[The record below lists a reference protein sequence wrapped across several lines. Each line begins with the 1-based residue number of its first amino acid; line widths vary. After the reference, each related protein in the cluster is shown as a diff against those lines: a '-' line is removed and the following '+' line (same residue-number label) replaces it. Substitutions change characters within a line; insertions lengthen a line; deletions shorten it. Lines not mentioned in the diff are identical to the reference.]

1 MDDFKKINE
10 QLENYLQKCT
20 LNEMATVGRINGTYI
35 TVTAD
40 SGRNYYNQEYFKI
53 FNNESPS
60 KATKVARILFRR
72 PEYIYHKDQYEQ
84 WNLNVKERKAL
95 NLVFKQKS
103 KYQKDCTIWEYG
115 ILQFN
120 LETYDIPFEE
130 SKQITMKTQKD
141 MLEYLSE
148 QDKTKNKKNIY
159 KYCLPIDLPQTD
171 YTRLQ

>member
-1 MDDFKKINE
+1 MFKKLNE
-10 QLENYLQKCT
+10 ELEKYLETQQ
-20 LNEMATVGRINGTYI
+20 LNEMATVGRVNGTYI

-53 FNNESPS
+53 FNSESPS

-84 WNLNVKERKAL
+84 WILNSKERKAL
-95 NLVFKQKS
+95 NLAFKQKS
-103 KYQKDCTIWEYG
+103 KYQKDCTIWQYG

-130 SKQITMKTQKD
+130 TKQITINSQKE
-141 MLEYLSE
+141 MPEY
-148 QDKTKNKKNIY
+148 DKKGKKNIY
-159 KYCLPIDLPQTD
+159 KYCLLFDLPQTD
-171 YTRLQ
+171 YTNIQ